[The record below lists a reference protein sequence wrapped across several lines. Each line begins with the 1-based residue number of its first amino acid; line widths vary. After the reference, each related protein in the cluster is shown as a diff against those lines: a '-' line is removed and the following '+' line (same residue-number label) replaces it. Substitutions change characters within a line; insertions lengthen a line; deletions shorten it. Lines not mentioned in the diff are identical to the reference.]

1 MKRTELTGE
10 NYKGSGIKTLRAIAY
25 LSLILGFAGA
35 LAFAPMWNVYVN
47 YHSEINIIGIS
58 CSGASVISGFIIQ
71 GVCLCL
77 ATIAE
82 TSLVKTV
89 THEREILANETAET
103 KCLKIEK
110 EKASVEE

>member
-1 MKRTELTGE
+1 MKRTELTEE

-47 YHSEINIIGIS
+47 YHSEINMIGIL
-58 CSGASVISGFIIQ
+58 CSVASVISGFIMQ
-71 GVCLCL
+71 GTCLCI

-89 THEREILANETAET
+89 AHEREIIAKETAEAER
-103 KCLKIEK
+103 LKKEEEK
-110 EKASVEE
+110 VSVEE